1 MRRIRAIV
9 SAVTGA
15 TVTPTEAPGARAPGG
30 PATTV
35 DAWAAGYLGAD
46 DAERRLVEAAE
57 RCIVRWGIRKT
68 SLDDIAREASVSR
81 ATVYRVFPGGKER
94 VVEGVLCHVVGRFF
108 HELEAEL
115 VAAPTLDELL
125 AVGIGALLREA
136 VDNPVLPSLLERE
149 PDLVLPHF
157 AFHQFD
163 RIFALADAV
172 TRPHLERFV
181 APAAVR
187 PAAELLVRCVLSFAF
202 QPVDWLDPHDDVAVR
217 RLVTTYLVPA
227 LTGLDPDRPSTRW
240 ENRT

>member
-1 MRRIRAIV
+1 M
-9 SAVTGA
+9 T
-15 TVTPTEAPGARAPGG
+15 RAPEAGG
-30 PATTV
+30 PGTAV
-35 DAWAAGYLGAD
+35 DAWAAGYLAAD

-68 SLDDIAREASVSR
+68 SLDDIAREAGVSR
-81 ATVYRVFPGGKER
+81 ATVYREFPGGKER

-125 AVGIGALLREA
+125 AVGVGALLREA

-157 AFHQFD
+157 AFHRFE
-163 RIFALADAV
+163 RVFALADAV
-172 TRPHLERFV
+172 CRPHLERFV
-181 APAAVR
+181 SPGAVR
-187 PAAELLVRCVLSFAF
+187 PAVELLARSVLSLAF
-202 QPVDWLDPHDDVAVR
+202 QPADWLDPHDDAAVR

-227 LTGLDPDRPSTRW
+227 MTGLDPTRHTATT
-240 ENRT
+240 EHPA